1 MTNGKVATKQVASLV
16 DITPTI
22 MELIGINI
30 PEHIQGQSLAAI
42 IQGEVE
48 VLEKNYTFIE
58 STRQEIAIRTPEHV
72 FGKNFDMKNRK
83 FTNTRIKFFDLKD
96 DPFEYN
102 NLADSDQDRALRV
115 KLEEL
120 LEQWN
125 AETPWMSSKSG

>member
-1 MTNGKVATKQVASLV
+1 MSNGKVATKQVASLV

-22 MELIGINI
+22 MELVGIDI
-30 PEHIQGQSLAAI
+30 PEHIQGQSLAPI
-42 IQGEVE
+42 INGDVE

-72 FGKNFDMKNRK
+72 FGKNFDVENRK
-83 FTNTRIKFFDLKD
+83 FTNSRIKFFDLKD

-102 NLADSDQDRALRV
+102 NLADSDQHKDFRF

-120 LEQWN
+120 LEKWN
-125 AETPWMSSKSG
+125 EDTPWMSSKS

>member
-1 MTNGKVATKQVASLV
+1 
-16 DITPTI
+16 
-22 MELIGINI
+22 
-30 PEHIQGQSLAAI
+30 
-42 IQGEVE
+42 
-48 VLEKNYTFIE
+48 
-58 STRQEIAIRTPEHV
+58 
-72 FGKNFDMKNRK
+72 MKNRK